1 MAVVK
6 VYIQTSPKYK
16 RSCGHFIQT
25 VVQWHNLLPNSE
37 MAVSSIANLFSF
49 FTRSKPPTP
58 KSPTLQFSLSSST
71 PKNDASSVV
80 ISSNENQKYSIALP
94 LTSSSDSDVS
104 AVICPSLA
112 NANTLYFRSAYNVQV
127 IVGDNEP
134 EEKLLGRFR
143 REVMRAGVIQE
154 CKRRRYF
161 ENAQDEKKR
170 RSRDAAKRNRR
181 RRGPPRNF
189 SEDKQET
196 TKNKRDDDGEDNWEL
211 PDGGVA
217 Y

>member
-1 MAVVK
+1 
-6 VYIQTSPKYK
+6 
-16 RSCGHFIQT
+16 
-25 VVQWHNLLPNSE
+25 

-181 RRGPPRNF
+181 RFFSEYRLWSICAFVVFSLDNLWRNCAVCQNCTRGPPRNF

>member
-1 MAVVK
+1 
-6 VYIQTSPKYK
+6 
-16 RSCGHFIQT
+16 
-25 VVQWHNLLPNSE
+25 

-49 FTRSKPPTP
+49 FIPSKPPTP
-58 KSPTLQFSLSSST
+58 KPPTLHFSPSPSPSPSDSLSSS
-71 PKNDASSVV
+71 KLNDDFSSMV
-80 ISSNENQKYSIALP
+80 ISSNDNHKL
-94 LTSSSDSDVS
+94 SSSDSDVS
-104 AVICPSLA
+104 NVVFPSLA
-112 NANTLYFRSAYNVQV
+112 YANTLYFKSSYNVQV

-170 RSRDAAKRNRR
+170 RTRDAAKRNRR

-196 TKNKRDDDGEDNWEL
+196 STKKRDDDGEDNWEL
-211 PDGGVA
+211 PDGGA